1 MRHGRKPLPC
11 VLRIDFPDDKAM
23 IIKCV
28 GVELAKRK
36 FQEEGIGYG
45 SVATITTQDGKAR
58 KFALGLRGGVV
69 RIKAPEGGVSKV
81 TP

>member
-11 VLRIDFPDDKAM
+11 TLRIDFPDDKAM

-45 SVATITTQDGKAR
+45 SVATITTDDGKVR
-58 KFALGLRGGVV
+58 HFKLGRFGGVV
-69 RIKAPEGGVSKV
+69 KAEA
-81 TP
+81 